1 MLNVDLSKFLLV
13 VTYRAMWH
21 PLAKYP
27 GPWWAALTDWYS
39 VYHIVKGDRHIDFY
53 HLHEKYGKIVR
64 FGPRRISVRSATAL
78 KDIYSVNSNV
88 KRSQVYASTADF
100 FGGTP
105 SSNTTPDM
113 KEHAFRR
120 RVNVRALNPANIKGL
135 EEQILKNI
143 RFFCETLHDSKRDGW
158 SSPHNMSKLVGY
170 LISDIMGDVTF
181 SKSFDMQ
188 KNADNRDLLSSLPQ
202 AVAGIHLVGYMP
214 EIVTFGLHKIFF
226 RRLIAGIARFT
237 GLSASTFQ
245 WRFTQENCNDFF
257 SALLQARDDKT
268 GRGFSTDQLVSEAG
282 LLTIAG
288 SDTTVTATTAIFFYL
303 THYPSCRSRLEKE
316 IRSAFTSVE
325 DIRIGPKLA
334 SCYYLL
340 ACIEETLRI
349 NPPVGSTL
357 MREVLPGGL
366 SVDGEWFPPGTDV
379 GVPHY
384 ALHHDEHYFPDPF
397 TFKPQRWLAKGS
409 SNTIDIGFN
418 QETTDDAQDKVSTS
432 PESLAASAFT
442 AFGAGRTSCIGKYLA
457 YQEISL
463 VVARTIWLFDMRLE
477 PGSTLGEGRKELGVG
492 RQRPKEFQTLD
503 RFVSMHEGPMLQF
516 KRREF

>member
-1 MLNVDLSKFLLV
+1 
-13 VTYRAMWH
+13 
-21 PLAKYP
+21 
-27 GPWWAALTDWYS
+27 
-39 VYHIVKGDRHIDFY
+39 
-53 HLHEKYGKIVR
+53 
-64 FGPRRISVRSATAL
+64 
-78 KDIYSVNSNV
+78 
-88 KRSQVYASTADF
+88 
-100 FGGTP
+100 
-105 SSNTTPDM
+105 
-113 KEHAFRR
+113 
-120 RVNVRALNPANIKGL
+120 
-135 EEQILKNI
+135 
-143 RFFCETLHDSKRDGW
+143 
-158 SSPHNMSKLVGY
+158 
-170 LISDIMGDVTF
+170 
-181 SKSFDMQ
+181 
-188 KNADNRDLLSSLPQ
+188 
-202 AVAGIHLVGYMP
+202 MP

-237 GLSASTFQ
+237 SLSASTFQ

-303 THYPSCRSRLEKE
+303 THYPACRSRLEKE

-325 DIRIGPKLA
+325 DIRIGPKLG
-334 SCYYLL
+334 SCRYLL

-366 SVDGEWFPPGTDV
+366 SVDGEWFPPGTDI

-397 TFKPQRWLAKGS
+397 TFKPQRWLAQGS
-409 SNTIDIGFN
+409 SNTVDIGSN
-418 QETTDDAQDKVSTS
+418 QKATDDAQGKVSAS
-432 PESLAASAFT
+432 HQSLAASAFA
-442 AFGAGRTSCIGKYLA
+442 AFGVGRTSCIGKYLV

-477 PGSTLGEGRKELGVG
+477 PGSTLGEGRKELGAG
-492 RQRPKEFQTLD
+492 RQRPNEFQTLD
-503 RFVSMHEGPMLQF
+503 RFVSVHEGPMVQF